1 MERNPRNILV
11 SAIACSPVLG
21 SEDGVG
27 WNWSL
32 ELSKLGNSVTVLTRK
47 RFRTDIEDYLKKEP
61 NPGLSFHYI
70 DLLPGIDY
78 TGSPSLLSYMYI
90 YVWQLLAFFKAK
102 KLVSKASFDLVHHVT
117 FAGIRLPSFLGY
129 LGLPF
134 VFGPV
139 GGGEE
144 VPAQLIKTFPTK
156 ARLKENLRRL
166 SNKLVRYDPLMWLT
180 MRSATVI
187 GIATKDCL
195 SLIPH
200 AYHNKVVISS
210 TIGVNACLSEY
221 NQRNNTDTIVLYAGR
236 FLHWKGMHIGLK
248 AFAVAAKKN
257 PAMRLLMVGDGPA
270 AEHWRAIASSSDIE
284 DFVTWV
290 SWAKKA
296 ELDELYKTSDLFMFP
311 SFHDSGGMV
320 VLEAALQGLPTL
332 CLDVGGPGM
341 MVNESTGVK
350 VAINGLGEDELVD
363 ALANSLLAL
372 TANKERLAHL
382 GRSAK
387 SWSSSQG
394 WGARVRNFYF
404 SCGPILAKSAP
415 MPIDRHLKIG

>member
-1 MERNPRNILV
+1 
-11 SAIACSPVLG
+11 
-21 SEDGVG
+21 
-27 WNWSL
+27 
-32 ELSKLGNSVTVLTRK
+32 LTRK

-221 NQRNNTDTIVLYAGR
+221 NQRNNTDTIVLYA
-236 FLHWKGMHIGLK
+236 
-248 AFAVAAKKN
+248 
-257 PAMRLLMVGDGPA
+257 
-270 AEHWRAIASSSDIE
+270 
-284 DFVTWV
+284 
-290 SWAKKA
+290 
-296 ELDELYKTSDLFMFP
+296 
-311 SFHDSGGMV
+311 
-320 VLEAALQGLPTL
+320 
-332 CLDVGGPGM
+332 
-341 MVNESTGVK
+341 
-350 VAINGLGEDELVD
+350 
-363 ALANSLLAL
+363 
-372 TANKERLAHL
+372 
-382 GRSAK
+382 
-387 SWSSSQG
+387 
-394 WGARVRNFYF
+394 
-404 SCGPILAKSAP
+404 
-415 MPIDRHLKIG
+415 